1 MSRVIKSDRG
11 ETCLYMPPK
20 NEIYGYFFLTVFR
33 KFSRKIQIK
42 KYSWGN
48 EEWIDSETATSTSD
62 YVLMRS

>member
-1 MSRVIKSDRG
+1 MSRVIKTDRG

-20 NEIYGYFFLTVFR
+20 NEIYGYFFFFTVFR

-42 KYSWGN
+42 KCSWGN

-62 YVLMRS
+62 YVLM